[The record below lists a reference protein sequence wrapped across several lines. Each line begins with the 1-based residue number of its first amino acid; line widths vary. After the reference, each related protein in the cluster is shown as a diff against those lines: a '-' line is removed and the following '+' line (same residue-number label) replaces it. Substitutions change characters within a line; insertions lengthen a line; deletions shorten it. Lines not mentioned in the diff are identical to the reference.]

1 MFPSAESPLAA
12 QFDCQHSL
20 RRLVGKFLGV
30 LSKSQV
36 GAYGRIP
43 FCLRFVRLVLTPP
56 GGKCGR
62 DNLIALLESGLYG
75 FQEEVGGYSHK
86 VSRDFGSRLAWSYSN
101 YPMAKFIIL
110 ESDKQRYMS
119 VRVTFF
125 VFSFLHELLCLL
137 DGIVEKLRQGCRSN
151 SITVYHKSSLRFS

>member
-1 MFPSAESPLAA
+1 MLPPAESLLTT
-12 QFDCQHSL
+12 QSDCQHSS

-43 FCLRFVRLVLTPP
+43 FCLRFVRLVLNPP

-62 DNLIALLESGLYG
+62 DNLIALFESGLYG
-75 FQEEVGGYSHK
+75 FQEEVGGSSHK

-125 VFSFLHELLCLL
+125 VFSFLRELLCLL
-137 DGIVEKLRQGCRSN
+137 NGIVEKHPQGCLSN
-151 SITVYHKSSLRFS
+151 SITVYHKSNLRSN